1 MGASVADWLPQLFVG
16 TTFTVLGAL
25 KLHGLLRGIV
35 GGRDKPLFDYV
46 CGT

>member
-1 MGASVADWLPQLFVG
+1 MAFADWFPQAAVG
-16 TTFTVLGAL
+16 ITFTLLGGL
-25 KLHGLLRGIV
+25 KMFGLLRGIV